1 MPLRDR
7 GPAVLKPIF
16 GLLILGALLLTSA
29 RVLPVYSHSS
39 QLADYVRDTGV
50 RAAAANRVPGA
61 VQADVVEY
69 AHGLG
74 LPVSPEQVS
83 VTSDSGTLSIK
94 LDYTVPVDLAV
105 VTWNLH
111 FTPSVISRAY

>member
-16 GLLILGALLLTSA
+16 GLLIFGALLLICV
-29 RVLPVYSHSS
+29 RVFPIYSHSS
-39 QLADYVRDTGV
+39 QLADYIRDKAVRT
-50 RAAAANRVPGA
+50 AAESPAPGA
-61 VQADVVEY
+61 IQADVVEY
-69 AHGLG
+69 ARGLG

-94 LDYTVPVDLAV
+94 LDYRVPVNLEVA
-105 VTWNLH
+105 TWNLH